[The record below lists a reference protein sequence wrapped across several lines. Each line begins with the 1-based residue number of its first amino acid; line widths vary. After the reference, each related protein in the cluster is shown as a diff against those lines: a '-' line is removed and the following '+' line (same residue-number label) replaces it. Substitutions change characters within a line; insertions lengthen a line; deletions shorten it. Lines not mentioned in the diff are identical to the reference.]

1 MPILSKVAKVGTL
14 LGKVGRKKREIEE
27 KFRLMQRG
35 KRQAIAIGATLLG
48 GYVLNNEWEWI
59 KDELGI
65 GSGNV
70 ESGLVHDV
78 KGNDDH
84 LKILGTHLDGLEK
97 ATMKLRHQVTVDIM
111 DEGMLVMFEQM
122 VGLMEEIKDQ
132 YGRIYDAVNI
142 LIAQKRLS
150 TALASPPDVYRE
162 LVTVA
167 AKLKKEDMELLMEES
182 QEVFEMDASYILFDN
197 MTAIFVHLPVGRLG
211 ESMRLYRFLPTP
223 FRFENWT
230 NLFMMDP
237 NRELLASSESEKER
251 QVELSAADFEWCER
265 ICLLYTSPS
274 PRD

>member
-1 MPILSKVAKVGTL
+1 MGTL
-14 LGKVGRKKREIEE
+14 FGKIGLMAGEFDWHSHELTLMRKRRGIEE
-27 KFRLMQRG
+27 KVQRMRRM

-78 KGNDDH
+78 QGNDDH
-84 LKILGTHLDGLEK
+84 LKILGTHVDGLEK
-97 ATMKLRHQVTVDIM
+97 ATMKLRHQVTVGIM
-111 DEGMLVMFEQM
+111 DEAMLVMFEQM

-132 YGRIYDAVNI
+132 YSRIYDSVNI
-142 LIAQKRLS
+142 LISRKRLS

-167 AKLKKEDMELLMEES
+167 AKLKKENMELLMEES

-197 MTAIFVHLPVGRLG
+197 RTLAIFVHLPVGSRQF
-211 ESMRLYRFLPTP
+211 YLPL
-223 FRFENWT
+223 
-230 NLFMMDP
+230 LFGL
-237 NRELLASSESEKER
+237 R
-251 QVELSAADFEWCER
+251 
-265 ICLLYTSPS
+265 
-274 PRD
+274 

>member
-1 MPILSKVAKVGTL
+1 M
-14 LGKVGRKKREIEE
+14 
-27 KFRLMQRG
+27 
-35 KRQAIAIGATLLG
+35 LG

-59 KDELGI
+59 KNELGI

-84 LKILGTHLDGLEK
+84 LRILGTHVDGLEK
-97 ATMKLRHQVTVDIM
+97 ATMKLRHQVTVGIM

-132 YGRIYDAVNI
+132 YSRIYDSVNI

-167 AKLKKEDMELLMEES
+167 ARLKKEELELLMEES
-182 QEVFEMDASYILFDN
+182 QEVFEMDACCVFFPYFSL
-197 MTAIFVHLPVGRLG
+197 
-211 ESMRLYRFLPTP
+211 
-223 FRFENWT
+223 
-230 NLFMMDP
+230 
-237 NRELLASSESEKER
+237 
-251 QVELSAADFEWCER
+251 
-265 ICLLYTSPS
+265 
-274 PRD
+274 